1 MSRFV
6 ALIPMLACTHIC
18 NKVRKLTT
26 GQINQKLQ
34 IQIGRSHEE
43 NSRDFRSTFRSTI
56 GIRDCEHQQAT
67 VHDSYTGRWSGG
79 GHPPERWWGAS
90 PTRSLFSCSSEHNGG
105 RDPGGP
111 AHRTPSSRVYQSD
124 RGGVGPLLGFPR
136 DLDRLYCKPH
146 RSCPS
151 PGLRESLGNCPR
163 RATSRVAVCRR
174 HKQVEPCRCGHL

>member
-67 VHDSYTGRWSGG
+67 AHDSYTSRWSGG

-105 RDPGGP
+105 RGPGG
-111 AHRTPSSRVYQSD
+111 AANSR
-124 RGGVGPLLGFPR
+124 PKTLGFPADAGGGAPLLR
-136 DLDRLYCKPH
+136 FSCKIARPYCEPYPI
-146 RSCPS
+146 CPS
-151 PGLRESLGNCPR
+151 P
-163 RATSRVAVCRR
+163 
-174 HKQVEPCRCGHL
+174 